1 MIPII
6 PIVDIPTFWYIIESI
21 LQETAAIIDEEIRA
35 LAEPSPALRAVRGP
49 RCDRRW
55 RRRAISLLLHADQR
69 LAGILSGSLA
79 EQLQDTPPTQALQ
92 AHIAQKLID
101 LFWTVLP
108 ERDDRWLRATN
119 VAYGIADSVIA
130 ELAPRQVEDSDIP
143 EKRALQL
150 ID

>member
-1 MIPII
+1 MP
-6 PIVDIPTFWYIIESI
+6 E
-21 LQETAAIIDEEIRA
+21 EAAAIIDEEIRT
-35 LAEPSPALRAVRGP
+35 LAEPSPALRAVRGL
-49 RCDRRW
+49 RCDRRQ
-55 RRRAISLLLHADQR
+55 RRRAISLLLHADRR

-79 EQLQDTPPTQALQ
+79 EQLQGASPTQTLR

-119 VAYGIADSVIA
+119 VAYGIADSVLA
-130 ELAPRQVEDSDIP
+130 ELAPRQVEETDIP
-143 EKRALQL
+143 EKRTLPL